1 MRLSG
6 LQRFMLIE
14 CYNRRTSRLPRK
26 TVHAFYK
33 SMPKQPENIQDVVT
47 KSLESLIDRGLLIG
61 YGRRTPEK
69 WFIDEIRLTPKGRK
83 IARTLLGEQLH
94 LPFRAARMRR
104 SNPPNHKTI

>member
-6 LQRFMLIE
+6 LQRFTLIE

-26 TVHAFYK
+26 TVHGFYK
-33 SMPKQPENIQDVVT
+33 SMPKQPENVQNVVT

-69 WFIDEIRLTPKGRK
+69 WFINELRLTSRGRK

-94 LPFRAARMRR
+94 LPFRAARTRR
-104 SNPPNHKTI
+104 SHQP